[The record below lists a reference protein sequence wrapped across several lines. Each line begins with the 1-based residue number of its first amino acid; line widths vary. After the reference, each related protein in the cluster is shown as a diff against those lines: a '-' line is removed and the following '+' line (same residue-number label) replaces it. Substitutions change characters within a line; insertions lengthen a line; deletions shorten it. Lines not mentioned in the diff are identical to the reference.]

1 MTNEETKRFAHP
13 TRSHIAKGAHEDRE
27 HTWSCVNGDND
38 VASYI
43 CGQCGAEKFESG
55 SWQDD
60 KYVHLPIWYRVPW
73 NTTRK
78 FAHAPEC
85 VDRTAQQL
93 DELLAPY
100 PGTTIEIKIPSDGT
114 FDECYSVSWR
124 GKTMTGQYLSEVLRA
139 LYVHFYGLETISDAD
154 LDQVFALM
162 RGYR

>member
-1 MTNEETKRFAHP
+1 MTSEETKRFAHP

-55 SWQDD
+55 RWQDD
-60 KYVHLPIWYRVPW
+60 KYVELPTWYRVPW
-73 NTTRK
+73 CNHN
-78 FAHAPEC
+78 FDHEPEC

-100 PGTTIEIKIPSDGT
+100 SGTTIEIKIPSDGVG
-114 FDECYSVSWR
+114 YSVSWR

-139 LYVHFYGLETISDAD
+139 LYVHFYGLETISDAE

-162 RGYR
+162 RGTR